1 MKLPKNFG
9 TQNMGDMMKQAQ
21 SAMARAQNLEEEL
34 KAERFVISQN
44 GVSAEFNGTG
54 ELQKL
59 SIDPELIDPEDKEGL
74 EDILVGAIR
83 SGFNRA
89 VELRAERVNEI
100 LPNMPNIPGLNF

>member
-9 TQNMGDMMKQAQ
+9 TQNMGDMMAQAQ
-21 SAMARAQNLEEEL
+21 SAMKKAQSLEEDL
-34 KAERFVISQN
+34 KQERFVINSN
-44 GVSAEFNGTG
+44 GVAAEFNGTG

-59 SIDPELIDPEDKEGL
+59 SIDPELIDPEDKEAL
-74 EDILVGAIR
+74 EDIIVGAIR
-83 SGFNRA
+83 QGFTRA